1 MMKSIN
7 RRTFTA
13 AAVAAG
19 SAALAAPPRSKMGVC
34 TTSYMTYRKPRQV
47 EEFLEYCSSL
57 GAAGIQAPLPKD
69 PATFRKRTEELGMFY
84 EAMLPLPKNGDAE
97 AFAANI
103 RAAKAAGAACFRAG
117 CLSGRRYETFA
128 DWSSWKRFVDESKA
142 AIKTAVPVLD
152 REKFPMALENHKDW
166 ITEEMLALLKEYSS
180 EYFGVLVDT
189 GNNISLLD
197 EPYRLIEAFAPYAV
211 STHIKDMDYQ
221 ESPDGFLMSEVP
233 FGEGRLDMK
242 RVIETIRAKRPAT
255 RFILEM
261 ITRNPLS
268 VPCLTDKYWTTFPER
283 RATDL
288 ARTLAMVRARKTKEP
303 LPTFDHLPPIG
314 QLKAEEDN
322 VKQCLNYAREQLA
335 L

>member
-1 MMKSIN
+1 MNPLN
-7 RRTFTA
+7 RRTFATA
-13 AAVAAG
+13 AAFAAG
-19 SAALAAPPRSKMGVC
+19 SAALAAPPRSRMGIC
-34 TTSYMTYRKPRQV
+34 TTSFMTYRKPRQA

-69 PATFRKRTEELGMFY
+69 PAAFRRRVEELGMFY

-103 RAAKAAGAACFRAG
+103 RAAKAAGATCFRTG

-128 DWSSWKRFVDESKA
+128 DWTSWQRFVDESKA
-142 AIKTAVPVLD
+142 AIKTAIPVLD

-166 ITEEMLALLKEYSS
+166 TTDELLALLKQYSS

-189 GNNISLLD
+189 GNNIALLD
-197 EPYRLIEAFAPYAV
+197 EPYSLIEAFAPYAV
-211 STHIKDMDYQ
+211 STHIKDMDW
-221 ESPDGFLMSEVP
+221 EEAPEGFRLSEVP
-233 FGEGRLDMK
+233 LGEGRLDMK

-268 VPCLTDKYWTTFPER
+268 IPCLTDKYWATFPDR
-283 RATDL
+283 KAKDL
-288 ARTLAMVRARKTKEP
+288 ARTLAMVRQRKSKTA
-303 LPTFDHLPPIG
+303 LPTFDQLPSIG
-314 QLKAEEDN
+314 QWKAEEDN
-322 VKQCLNYAREQLA
+322 VKQCLNFAREQLA